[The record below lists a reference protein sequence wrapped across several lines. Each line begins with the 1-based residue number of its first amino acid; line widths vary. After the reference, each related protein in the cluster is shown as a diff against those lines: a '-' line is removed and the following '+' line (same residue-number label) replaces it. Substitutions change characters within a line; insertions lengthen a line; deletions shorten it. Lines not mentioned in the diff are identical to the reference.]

1 MLTHLILAVG
11 ILGATVMP
19 HSLFIGSALAT
30 QDRIQFREAP
40 KEEYFDDESSIE
52 LCQTETRPS
61 RWQIAWRSLK
71 RNVRL
76 AFKRPPPSFYHTATR
91 HSERENNPYAF
102 VTAHLYHG
110 MADVVASL
118 LGFAVL
124 INSL

>member
-1 MLTHLILAVG
+1 
-11 ILGATVMP
+11 MP

-30 QDRIQFREAP
+30 QDRIQFREAL
-40 KEEYFDDESSIE
+40 KEEYFDDESSTVE
-52 LCQTETRPS
+52 LCQTDAKPS
-61 RWQIAWRSLK
+61 RWQIIWRSIK

-76 AFKRPPPSFYHTATR
+76 AFKRPPPSFYNQATR